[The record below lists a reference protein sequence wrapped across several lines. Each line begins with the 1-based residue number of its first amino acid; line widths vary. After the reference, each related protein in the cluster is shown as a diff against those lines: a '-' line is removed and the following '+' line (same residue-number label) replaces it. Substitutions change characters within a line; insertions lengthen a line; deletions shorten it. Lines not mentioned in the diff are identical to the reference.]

1 MCYGRTMQA
10 LVRAARLI
18 LVRRD
23 DTMTYIMYANS
34 CDERKE
40 RMPVTT
46 FESRAAR
53 ENWRDVLDAT
63 TSGQSDVVITRYG
76 KPVTVMIRYEGYLAI
91 RDELLRVRAEESE
104 AFQTMLASEA
114 VLARDWNTP
123 EEDDAWADL

>member
-1 MCYGRTMQA
+1 
-10 LVRAARLI
+10 
-18 LVRRD
+18 
-23 DTMTYIMYANS
+23 
-34 CDERKE
+34 
-40 RMPVTT
+40 MPVTT
-46 FESRAAR
+46 LESRAAR
-53 ENWRDVLDAT
+53 KNRRDVLDVT
-63 TSGQSDVVITRYG
+63 TSGQSDVVITRYE